1 VKWGQL
7 QRYCNRHGYEITH
20 SGGDKIIKAPKDRK
34 PGRSRQQIRI
44 GHTSTK
50 NAGTE
55 LLRCYVSK
63 LKNVFGITE
72 EDVDNE

>member
-1 VKWGQL
+1 MKWGKL
-7 QRYCNRHGYEITH
+7 VRYLERNGYEII
-20 SGGDKIIKAPKDRK
+20 SGGGDKIIKAPKDGR

-44 GHTSTK
+44 GHTSTR
-50 NAGTE
+50 NHGTE

-72 EDVDNE
+72 EMVDE